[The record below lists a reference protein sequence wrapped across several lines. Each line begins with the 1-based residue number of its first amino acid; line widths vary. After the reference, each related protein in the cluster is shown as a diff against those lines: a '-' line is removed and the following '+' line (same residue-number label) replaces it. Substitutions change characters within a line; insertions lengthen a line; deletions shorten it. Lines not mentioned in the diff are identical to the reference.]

1 MSCVSDFLSAIC
13 LVLVIE
19 GTLFA
24 LFPERMKQA
33 MIRLSDLESS
43 WLRRIG
49 LGAAVFGVMVVWLV
63 RG

>member
-1 MSCVSDFLSAIC
+1 VSDFLSAIG

-19 GTLFA
+19 GTLYA

>member
-1 MSCVSDFLSAIC
+1 MSDFLSAIG

-19 GTLFA
+19 VTLYA